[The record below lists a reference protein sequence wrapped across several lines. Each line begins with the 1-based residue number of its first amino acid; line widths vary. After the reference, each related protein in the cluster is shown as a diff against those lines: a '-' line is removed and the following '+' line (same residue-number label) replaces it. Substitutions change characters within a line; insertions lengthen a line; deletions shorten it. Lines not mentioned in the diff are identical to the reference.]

1 MEKMTNTSANIVII
15 VKYFRLL
22 LLITLLGLAKDY
34 LIAKVVGVCIGI
46 LLLIILTVHDWQNRD
61 NSTNYVR
68 VEYFLSMAL
77 INFILYWYIL
87 HEIFIMWALSW
98 TGLALATTVAHFGRV
113 TTHEE

>member
-1 MEKMTNTSANIVII
+1 MGNIRII
-15 VKYFRLL
+15 KSFGLL
-22 LLITLLGLAKDY
+22 VLVALLGLAKGY
-34 LIAKVVGVCIGI
+34 LIAKAVGVCIGV
-46 LLLIILTVHDWQNRD
+46 LLLIILTVYDWQNRD
-61 NSTNYVR
+61 NSANYVR

-77 INFILYWYIL
+77 INSILYWYIL